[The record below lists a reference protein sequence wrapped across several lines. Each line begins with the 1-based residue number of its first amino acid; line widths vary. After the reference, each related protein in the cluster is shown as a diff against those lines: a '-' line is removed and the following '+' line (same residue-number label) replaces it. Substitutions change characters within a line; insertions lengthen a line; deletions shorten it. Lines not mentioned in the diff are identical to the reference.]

1 LAALG
6 KSAQLEEIK
15 SSEYKHEKLGIDA
28 IEYHTAE
35 LALIWLMQKHYD
47 GARFEMLRKNP
58 ELIIDGLA
66 WSTRYELVVSC
77 SRHCRTQKERW
88 RGFGKD
94 LIHIPLSYTYASQKY
109 LNRVAEML
117 MIQAHEEHH
126 GAARSTLTI
135 F

>member
-1 LAALG
+1 
-6 KSAQLEEIK
+6 
-15 SSEYKHEKLGIDA
+15 
-28 IEYHTAE
+28 
-35 LALIWLMQKHYD
+35 MQKHYD

-88 RGFGKD
+88 CGFGN
-94 LIHIPLSYTYASQKY
+94 TYASQKY